1 MNKENLRRLRK
12 ERGLSQNDVA
22 KELNVS
28 RTAVT
33 KWELG
38 ATITRTELLPKLSSL
53 LGCRIDDMF

>member
-28 RTAVT
+28 RTTVT

-38 ATITRTELLPKLSSL
+38 ATIPRTELLPKLSSL